1 MSLLQLQDI
10 GKIYVSGKTV
20 SVGIRGVNLSFDIGE
35 FVAITGKSG
44 SGKSTLL
51 NVISGM
57 DTYEEGELLV
67 EGKPT
72 SHYSQA
78 DWEEYRQKYVSFI
91 FQDYNILESFTVLQ
105 NVELALMHI
114 PSRRARRA
122 RALELI
128 ERVGLTEFRHHK
140 GSKLSGGQKQ
150 RTVIAR
156 ALAKDSPIILADEPT
171 GNLDS
176 QSAKEVIALLREI
189 SREKLVVIVTHSF
202 DQVAQY
208 ATREIRVFDGKVEAD
223 DVLQKATPRAVTT
236 TTEAPSSAAYQ
247 VRKGFELGL
256 HRFLATPKLSL
267 FLCFVMILAV
277 IGSFFITSSLVTD
290 MEIFQ
295 PQYIFQNIDGRL
307 VLVRHDGKPITE
319 SELAAL
325 QTQTG
330 AASHL
335 RHDALLDLS
344 STVTYRDE
352 DNKTYTANIFF
363 DYGGTYTP
371 DVGRLP
377 ETKEEALLYLP
388 LSWQGVYG
396 KDELKKDTF
405 EPFYGVEMKICGVQY
420 YKDNTQDAKVLLTT
434 EGYEYY
440 NTLCLFFVAS
450 SQNGGSSYEGD
461 VEISFHESQTPSNP
475 DGPVFK
481 PGGSY
486 GGGDFSIQNGFWFS
500 QIRVDATLQPG
511 QAYFQSY
518 NYTYLEQQIANHTDS
533 GATVKEATID
543 FRYRPQE
550 GEEQRIEG
558 LTLLLDKCSEP
569 VRDVMSSYLYESN
582 YFFGGGGETL
592 YVSPSALQQLL
603 APQSE
608 AYTQASLFFSDYETA
623 QAQILPL
630 REQGYQAVLANATYT
645 GLETQILKVVV
656 AIVTIVMWALLIVFL
671 GLFLVL
677 CSSRA
682 MMRSRG
688 DLGILRSMGIPTD
701 VIRLSTYAQ
710 VLLALFPALALLI
723 ACAVLIY
730 SSPATNGFFP
740 YMHLPQYLV
749 LIVTSVVLALF
760 IAKKYNKKMF
770 SDSVRR
776 TLKGGDKE

>member
-20 SVGIRGVNLSFDIGE
+20 AVGIRGVNLSFDIGE

-72 SHYSQA
+72 SHYTQA
-78 DWEEYRQKYVSFI
+78 DWEEYRQKYISFI
-91 FQDYNILESFTVLQ
+91 FQDYNIIESFTVQQ

-114 PSRRARRA
+114 PSRRERRE
-122 RALELI
+122 RALALI

-202 DQVAQY
+202 DQVAEY

-223 DVLQKATPRAVTT
+223 DVLQRAEPKAVAT
-236 TTEAPSSAAYQ
+236 TTEAPSSKTYQ

-256 HRFLATPKLSL
+256 HRFIATPKLSF

-307 VLVRHDGKPITE
+307 VLVRHDGAPITE

-325 QTQTG
+325 QAQTG

-344 STVTYRDE
+344 SAVTYRDG
-352 DNKTYTANIFF
+352 NKSYSATVFF

-377 ETKEEALLYLP
+377 EAKDEALLYLP
-388 LSWQGVYG
+388 LSWQAVYG
-396 KDELKKDTF
+396 KDSLEKDTF
-405 EPFYGVEMKICGVQY
+405 EPFHGVQMKVCGVQY
-420 YKDNTQDAKVLLTT
+420 YKDNTQDAKVLLTP

-440 NTLCLFFVAS
+440 STLCLFFVS
-450 SQNGGSSYEGD
+450 NNSNHGGSSIEANVD
-461 VEISFHESQTPSNP
+461 ITFNTPDTPSDSSP
-475 DGPVFK
+475 
-481 PGGSY
+481 SY
-486 GGGDFSIQNGFWFS
+486 GPIYGGDIYQNFWFS
-500 QIRVDATLQPG
+500 EIRVDPSLQDG
-511 QAYFQSY
+511 QAYFHSY
-518 NYTYLEQQIANHTDS
+518 SYTHFAQQIANNTDT
-533 GATVKEATID
+533 GCTVKESTLG
-543 FRYRPQE
+543 FRYRPQD
-550 GEEQRIEG
+550 GEEIKVEG
-558 LTLLLDKCSEP
+558 LTLLYDKCAEP
-569 VRDVMSSYLYESN
+569 VWENESAYSYDNFY
-582 YFFGGGGETL
+582 YFGGSSDTL
-592 YVSPSALQQLL
+592 YVSQATLNALV

-608 AYTQASLFFSDYETA
+608 AYTQASLFFSDYDAA

-630 REQGYQAVLANATYT
+630 REKGYQAVLANATYT
-645 GLETQILKVVV
+645 ALETQILKVVM
-656 AIVTIVMWALLIVFL
+656 TIVMILLWALLIVFL

-682 MMRSRG
+682 MMRGRG

-701 VIRLSTYAQ
+701 VIRISTYAQ
-710 VLLALFPALALLI
+710 VLLALVPALALLI
-723 ACAVLIY
+723 ACSVLIY
-730 SSPATNGFFP
+730 SVPATNGFFP

-749 LIVTSVVLALF
+749 LILTSVVLALF